1 MQVMSSLRAFLEL
14 DVTPD
19 ADGAA
24 ATRRSNRRR
33 ARVFAMVFFLVM
45 LPGLAWDF
53 LRPAEYRATARVAIT
68 PGSLEPRPLTPA
80 VAGEAGQQ
88 SAPRAGAG
96 VLTEVEVLTSRPL
109 LEKVAALLASAG
121 QASTSESNLV
131 EQLKGMIRA
140 VPVAGTAVV
149 ELQATGAKPEL
160 LAAALNALVDAYR
173 DQMQATH
180 EMVADEGLA
189 QTREEVARLGQAV
202 SERRERLER
211 FRNTSG
217 VVSGEREENDAV
229 AQLKGLSTALNTAT
243 ERAAIAES
251 RLRALREGA
260 GGGARTTPTKDDPTL
275 AGMEQHASL
284 VRQEIR
290 ALERTYTPHFMS
302 IDPHARALRIRL
314 SELERQIELQR
325 ATGREAGI
333 AAAEEELASARATVE
348 RLQTQVRNQ
357 RANVQAF
364 SQRFAQSKSLEDDLA
379 QIENAHRGAL
389 ERFARLGASENSRL
403 PALQVVEAA
412 SVPQSPFRPEYLRD
426 ALLVTGAAFGLG
438 LLAIWFIELFTRS
451 PPAQGAA
458 TTTVVIPQ
466 AWPMSGHPARQ
477 LAGNMAGA
485 LPAGIRPPIGLLPGQ
500 TQSARELSQEE
511 VAALLAAS
519 ALEERFLVTLLL
531 LGLTADEV
539 IHLVQED
546 FDPAAGTLR
555 IRGNTPRQLQVPP
568 WLTACRAAAPDER
581 SAPLLADAAG
591 APITAA
597 HLQSVVICA
606 AFDAGLA
613 DAASLTPEDLRHTC
627 IAWLVRQGVRF
638 SNLAALVGRPSADAL
653 AAYAELAPPSPRAAN
668 GEIDPLMPALR
679 HFAS

>member
-24 ATRRSNRRR
+24 ATRISNRRR
-33 ARVFAMVFFLVM
+33 ARVFAVVFFLVM
-45 LPGLAWDF
+45 LPGLAWNF
-53 LRPAEYRATARVAIT
+53 LRPAEYRATARVEIT
-68 PGSLEPRPLTPA
+68 PGSHEPRPLTPA
-80 VAGEAGQQ
+80 AAGEAGQP

-121 QASTSESNLV
+121 HASTIDGDLV
-131 EQLKGMIRA
+131 DQLKGMIHA
-140 VPVAGTAVV
+140 VPVTGTAVV
-149 ELQATGAKPEL
+149 ELQATGAKPNL

-173 DQMQATH
+173 DQMQASH
-180 EMVADEGLA
+180 EVVADDGLA
-189 QTREEVARLGQAV
+189 QAGEEVARLGQAV
-202 SERRERLER
+202 SERRERLEG

-229 AQLKGLSTALNTAT
+229 AHLKGLSTALNTAT

-251 RLRALREGA
+251 RLRALREG
-260 GGGARTTPTKDDPTL
+260 GGARAMAAKDDPTL
-275 AGMEQHASL
+275 AGMEQRASQ

-290 ALERTYTPHFMS
+290 ELERTYTPHFMS
-302 IDPHARALRIRL
+302 LDPQARALRIRL
-314 SELERQIELQR
+314 SELERQIEVQR
-325 ATGREAGI
+325 ATGREAGF
-333 AAAEEELASARATVE
+333 AAAEEDLASARATVE
-348 RLQTQVRNQ
+348 RLQTQIRNQ
-357 RANVQAF
+357 RANVQVF
-364 SQRFAQSKSLEDDLA
+364 SQRFAQAKSLEDDLA
-379 QIENAHRGAL
+379 QIEKAHRAAL
-389 ERFARLGASENSRL
+389 ERLARLGASENSRL

-426 ALLVTGAAFGLG
+426 ALLVTAAAFALG
-438 LLAIWFIELFTRS
+438 LLAIWFVELFTRS

-466 AWPMSGHPARQ
+466 TWPMPGHPARQ

-485 LPAGIRPPIGLLPGQ
+485 LSAGIRPPIDLLPDQ
-500 TQSARELSQEE
+500 SQSARELSQEE

-519 ALEERFLVTLLL
+519 AGEERFLIALLM
-531 LGLTADEV
+531 LGLTADEA
-539 IHLVQED
+539 IHLAQED

-555 IRGNTPRQLQVPP
+555 VRGNAPRHLHVPP
-568 WLTACRAAAPDER
+568 WLMACRAALPGDR
-581 SAPLLADAAG
+581 SAPMLADAAG
-591 APITAA
+591 APISAA

-638 SNLAALVGRPSADAL
+638 SDLAALVGRPSAEAL
-653 AAYAELAPPSPRAAN
+653 AAYAELASPSPRLAAST
-668 GEIDPLMPALR
+668 IDPLMPALR